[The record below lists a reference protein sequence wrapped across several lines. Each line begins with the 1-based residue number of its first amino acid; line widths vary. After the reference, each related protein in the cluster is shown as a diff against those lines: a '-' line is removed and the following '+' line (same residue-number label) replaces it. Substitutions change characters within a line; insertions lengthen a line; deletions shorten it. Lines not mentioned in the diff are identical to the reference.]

1 MCIRDSINIFNIT
14 YTCIYNDGWDGNT
27 YGYGE
32 GCIFKDPI
40 FADLNNGDFHLK
52 STGGRWDGSK
62 WVTDTDASPC
72 INAGNPAS
80 DYANEP
86 EPNGN
91 RINMGVFGNTFQA
104 CLLYTSVSAILVWR

>member
-1 MCIRDSINIFNIT
+1 M
-14 YTCIYNDGWDGNT
+14 
-27 YGYGE
+27 
-32 GCIFKDPI
+32 
-40 FADLNNGDFHLK
+40 NNGDFHLK

-80 DYANEP
+80 DYTNEP

-91 RINMGVFGNTFQA
+91 RINMGVFEIHFRLQKQVTEVCNQ
-104 CLLYTSVSAILVWR
+104 LQILPVEKLQLR

>member
-1 MCIRDSINIFNIT
+1 M
-14 YTCIYNDGWDGNT
+14 
-27 YGYGE
+27 
-32 GCIFKDPI
+32 
-40 FADLNNGDFHLK
+40 NNGDFHLK

-91 RINMGVFGNTFQA
+91 RINMGVLEIHFRLQN
-104 CLLYTSVSAILVWR
+104 R

>member
-1 MCIRDSINIFNIT
+1 MEILMDM
-14 YTCIYNDGWDGNT
+14 
-27 YGYGE
+27 E
-32 GCIFKDPI
+32 KDVFQRSI

-91 RINMGVFGNTFQA
+91 RNKFGSFWKYISGFKN
-104 CLLYTSVSAILVWR
+104 R

>member
-1 MCIRDSINIFNIT
+1 M
-14 YTCIYNDGWDGNT
+14 
-27 YGYGE
+27 
-32 GCIFKDPI
+32 
-40 FADLNNGDFHLK
+40 NNGDFHLK

-104 CLLYTSVSAILVWR
+104 SKTGNGSVQPTTNPAGRETTTPMTTKSDGETTTHGATNPDRETS

>member
-1 MCIRDSINIFNIT
+1 M
-14 YTCIYNDGWDGNT
+14 
-27 YGYGE
+27 
-32 GCIFKDPI
+32 
-40 FADLNNGDFHLK
+40 NNGDFHLK

-91 RINMGVFGNTFQA
+91 RINLGVLEIHFRLQKQVTEVFNQ
-104 CLLYTSVSAILVWR
+104 LQILPVEKLQLR